1 MGKELP
7 TVVSEYNLG
16 RVQFQTGLQ
25 RPVHVTGL
33 CRPVQNRTAFIWSDG
48 NKMATVNSNNLTTI
62 RLLYFLQL
70 LHKFSD
76 NLDMSVYNK
85 YLGKVRQSYDIG
97 NYCH

>member
-1 MGKELP
+1 
-7 TVVSEYNLG
+7 
-16 RVQFQTGLQ
+16 
-25 RPVHVTGL
+25 
-33 CRPVQNRTAFIWSDG
+33 
-48 NKMATVNSNNLTTI
+48 MATVNSNNLTTI